1 MKNDELMKMNLQ
13 FFAEPDG
20 NGGGGTDDAGSGTGN
35 EGGADGGSQGNQS
48 NPAGDGKTGETT
60 KTFTQAEL
68 SAVAANEKKQGKQSI
83 MNLFGVKDEKE
94 AKEQAEAFKKW
105 QESQKDLETKL
116 KDSQTS
122 LNEANTKAA
131 AAENKL
137 TLMMAGVN
145 KDSIDDALAIAALKV
160 TDDKDLNA
168 VIEDMKKE
176 PKYKGFFT
184 TNGSSGTG
192 NPDGHQGTGA
202 GGAGENIGERLGKL
216 ATAGVT
222 KKSNFFTN

>member
-1 MKNDELMKMNLQ
+1 MKNDNLMKLNLQ
-13 FFAEPDG
+13 FFAEGGDG
-20 NGGGGTDDAGSGTGN
+20 NNGAGADDGAGAGSQGGN
-35 EGGADGGSQGNQS
+35 DGGSQGNQD
-48 NPAGDGKTGETT
+48 NPAGDAGKTGEN

-94 AKEQAEAFKKW
+94 AKAQAEAFKKW

-168 VIEDMKKE
+168 VIEEMKKE
-176 PKYKGFFT
+176 PKYKGFFIT
-184 TNGSSGTG
+184 VGSSGTG

-216 ATAGVT
+216 AVAGVP

>member
-1 MKNDELMKMNLQ
+1 MKNDNLMKLNLQ
-13 FFAEPDG
+13 FFAEGGDG
-20 NGGGGTDDAGSGTGN
+20 DNGAGADDGAGAGSQGGN
-35 EGGADGGSQGNQS
+35 DGGSQGNQD
-48 NPAGDGKTGETT
+48 NPAGDAGKAGEN

-94 AKEQAEAFKKW
+94 AKAQAEAFKKW

-168 VIEDMKKE
+168 VIEEMKKE

-184 TNGSSGTG
+184 TAGSSGTG

-216 ATAGVT
+216 AVAGVP

>member
-1 MKNDELMKMNLQ
+1 MKNDELIKMNLQ
-13 FFAEPDG
+13 FFAEGGGD
-20 NGGGGTDDAGSGTGN
+20 NGGGTGDDGSGAGN
-35 EGGADGGSQGNQS
+35 QGGNDGGSQGNQG
-48 NPAGDGKTGETT
+48 NPAGDGKTGENN

-94 AKEQAEAFKKW
+94 AKAQAEAFKKW

-122 LNEANTKAA
+122 LNEANSKAA

-145 KDSIDDALAIAALKV
+145 KDSIEDALAIAALKV

-168 VIEDMKKE
+168 VIEEMKKE
-176 PKYKGFFT
+176 PKYKGFFAS
-184 TNGSSGTG
+184 NGSSGTG
-192 NPDGHQGTGA
+192 NPDGHQGTGT
-202 GGAGENIGERLGKL
+202 GGTENIGERLGKQ
-216 ATAGVT
+216 AIAHAAP